1 MPTTYRPFL
10 LDPPTADIQ
19 RLLSVRRAFRFCQP
33 VTTGDLAALWDCS
46 QLLASARLTRLH
58 RLGLATVRQAG
69 PATFLILPRSA
80 E

>member
-1 MPTTYRPFL
+1 MPTAYRPFL
-10 LDPPTADIQ
+10 LDPPTADIR
-19 RLLSVRRAFRFCQP
+19 RLLSIRRAFTIRQP

-46 QLLASARLTRLH
+46 QPLASARLARLH